1 MDSARLGDM
10 VVLTA
15 EQLAVA
21 TEDERD
27 EYERYV
33 LWKVVEADEWDL
45 WVQAMWA
52 DYVPHGFAPHHEEFW
67 RWVWS
72 IEKGVRPRPFVG
84 IWPRGHG
91 KRVDDATPVWTE
103 RGWVAHGSL
112 RVGDRV
118 FHPDGNPTAVVAVH
132 EPSERPLFRVT
143 FTDGCFVDAD
153 PEHEWTVWDHSM
165 SRWVTLETQRI
176 AALKYRSAGRSRF
189 LLPHRDALQQPAQQ
203 YVVSP
208 YLMGYWLGDGNK
220 STGVLACGSAGDADE
235 VACLIEGFGDVIKN
249 RRVQQSTGCHYLT
262 VEGLRRRLSGA
273 GWLGSARVPEAYLR
287 GSVGQR
293 RHLLAGLVDSDGHV
307 DRVRGRVRFVSHRRE
322 LAEDVCTV
330 ARSLGYAARVWSEVD
345 SRDPHPVTDL
355 NGATTMVTTAG
366 VRWVAAWTPHDGAG
380 QGLLSRKQVPVW
392 ARRERVGFQSI
403 EPVASVLGR
412 CITVDRSDGLY
423 LVGEG
428 MVPTHN
434 STTVEM
440 AVTALAARGVRA
452 YCLYVSEKQDQADDH
467 VQNIA
472 ALLESPALGKAFP
485 SMGRPLLNKMGQ
497 SKGWRRNRVRTES
510 GFTVDA
516 IGFDTAARG
525 VKLENQ
531 RPDIIVLDDIDG
543 EHDTLATARKKV
555 QTLTTKFIPS
565 GSSDVAYIAIQNLII
580 DHGVFGR
587 LCGRFEPT
595 DPEDMELGKFLR
607 DKIVCGPVPAVEGLV
622 VEDRPE
628 RYVITEGVPTWPEGK
643 PLEVCEAEINDMGLT
658 SFNAECQHK
667 AQAPGGGM
675 FDHLD
680 WGRFREGEGE
690 VPHLMRTVCWL
701 DPAVT
706 STNRSDNCGVC
717 ITGIDRELRLH
728 VLWAWE
734 GISGPMAVLKNATR
748 HAVQF
753 GCDTFGVESNQGG
766 DTWEILWRQALT
778 ELEDEQPG
786 WLQGRRLPRFR
797 DEKASEA
804 TGGKVARARQ
814 MLATY
819 EQHNRIKHV
828 EGTTHVLEAAL
839 HRFPRV
845 KPYDLVDAAWWAWWD
860 LTSSPGGSTRRAAVR
875 SSARDTVSSAW
886 G

>member
-10 VVLTA
+10 VVLSA

-21 TEDERD
+21 TEDERN
-27 EYERYV
+27 EYEAYV
-33 LWKVVEADEWDL
+33 LQKVVEADEWDL
-45 WVQAMWA
+45 FVQAMWPE
-52 DYVPHGFAPHHEEFW
+52 YVPAGFAPHHEEFW

-72 IEKGVRPRPFVG
+72 IERGVRPRPFVG

-91 KRVDDATPVWTE
+91 K
-103 RGWVAHGSL
+103 
-112 RVGDRV
+112 
-118 FHPDGNPTAVVAVH
+118 
-132 EPSERPLFRVT
+132 
-143 FTDGCFVDAD
+143 
-153 PEHEWTVWDHSM
+153 
-165 SRWVTLETQRI
+165 
-176 AALKYRSAGRSRF
+176 
-189 LLPHRDALQQPAQQ
+189 
-203 YVVSP
+203 
-208 YLMGYWLGDGNK
+208 
-220 STGVLACGSAGDADE
+220 
-235 VACLIEGFGDVIKN
+235 
-249 RRVQQSTGCHYLT
+249 
-262 VEGLRRRLSGA
+262 
-273 GWLGSARVPEAYLR
+273 
-287 GSVGQR
+287 
-293 RHLLAGLVDSDGHV
+293 
-307 DRVRGRVRFVSHRRE
+307 
-322 LAEDVCTV
+322 
-330 ARSLGYAARVWSEVD
+330 
-345 SRDPHPVTDL
+345 
-355 NGATTMVTTAG
+355 
-366 VRWVAAWTPHDGAG
+366 
-380 QGLLSRKQVPVW
+380 
-392 ARRERVGFQSI
+392 
-403 EPVASVLGR
+403 
-412 CITVDRSDGLY
+412 
-423 LVGEG
+423 
-428 MVPTHN
+428 

-543 EHDTLATARKKV
+543 EHDTLQTARKKV

-622 VEDRPE
+622 VEDRPD
-628 RYVITEGVPTWPEGK
+628 RYYITEGVPTWPEGK

-680 WGRFREGEGE
+680 WGRFREGEAE
-690 VPHLMRTVCWL
+690 VPPLMRTVCWL

-706 STNRSDNCGVC
+706 STNRSDNCGVVV
-717 ITGIDRELRLH
+717 TGIDAELRLH

-734 GISGPMAVLKNATR
+734 GITGPMAVLKNATR
-748 HAVQF
+748 HAVQY

-778 ELEDEQPG
+778 ELENEDPG
-786 WLQGRRLPRFR
+786 WLAGRRLPRFR

-814 MLATY
+814 MLGTY

-828 EGTTHVLEAAL
+828 EGTGHVLEAAL
-839 HRFPRV
+839 HRFPRT

-875 SSARDTVSSAW
+875 SSARDTLSSAW